1 MLRAL
6 TAAAA
11 VLVAAAGVAFAAGEA
26 EHPEDHPFSF
36 ETPLGFNG
44 QGSYDMGAVQRGY
57 QVYAQVCAACHGMD
71 HLAYRHLGEEGGPF
85 AAYMVR
91 NHETGE
97 PEPQVGR
104 PAHGGAFIDVVEN
117 PWVRAI
123 AEGVTISD
131 TDPNSGQLADRPGRI
146 SDYFRNPFPNEI
158 AARASNGGAYPPDLS
173 VITSARH
180 GGADYIRSLLIGY
193 DGQTQGTLHHN
204 RYFPGGWIAM
214 PPPLAEGAVAYA
226 DGTPTTVEQYA
237 TDVSTFLQ
245 WAADPHMEERKRT
258 GLVVLAFLL
267 ALSVLLYLA
276 YKQVWRNESH

>member
-11 VLVAAAGVAFAAGEA
+11 VFVAAAGVAFAAGEA
-26 EHPEDHPFSF
+26 EHPENYPFSF
-36 ETPLGFNG
+36 EGPVGD
-44 QGSYDMGAVQRGY
+44 YDMAAVQRGF
-57 QVYAQVCAACHGMD
+57 QVYQQVCAACHGMD
-71 HLAYRHLGEEGGPF
+71 HLAYRHLGEVGGPF
-85 AAYMVR
+85 AAYMER
-91 NHETGE
+91 DHETGAFKLRE
-97 PEPQVGR
+97 VPGPPE
-104 PAHGGAFIDVVEN
+104 HGGSYVDVVEN

-123 AEGVTISD
+123 AEGVTIVD
-131 TDPNSGQLADRPGRI
+131 TDPNSGQPTERPGRI

-158 AARASNGGAYPPDLS
+158 AARAANGGAHPPDLS

-193 DGQTQGTLHHN
+193 TGETQGTLHGN
-204 RYFPGGWIAM
+204 RYFPGGMIAM

-226 DGTPTTVEQYA
+226 DGTPTTVTQYA
-237 TDVSTFLQ
+237 TDVATFLQ

-258 GLVVLAFLL
+258 GLVVLAFLI

-276 YKQVWRNESH
+276 YKQVWRGESH